1 MYIRRDPAL
10 LVISQCSLSIGE
22 GAQAWSPLSIVDIG
36 NTQLMGDLPRAAK
49 PGKLIGNC

>member
-1 MYIRRDPAL
+1 MYKREFTSL
-10 LVISQCSLSIGE
+10 LAISQCSLSIGE